1 MTSSSPTP
9 SAPAA
14 APSER
19 PAAVG
24 PDAGAAATPGSS
36 APERPSSAAPPR
48 PSGDVGT
55 ASQASAAASGPAA
68 TPAATPVA
76 EPAAPADDWRR
87 RLARWWAEFSLQTK
101 LLAVA
106 TLVVSLLMT
115 GITFFALNGIQQD
128 ARMSDTRY
136 ARDLG
141 LLLSANVTPLVAQG
155 NDREL
160 AAVAERFW
168 RSSRSLRYIV
178 FADADG
184 VIYLGIP
191 MGNGS
196 TGGPGEE
203 LLSRRLELPVE
214 LQRRPDNPLV
224 RQHLTPDG
232 QVTDVFV
239 PILVDDRYLGVV
251 ALGIN
256 PNETLLASAALSRE
270 VTVAVFISIWVLV
283 ILGSVFNALTIT
295 RPVKEL
301 LRGVR
306 AIAGGDFAARIALPV
321 GGELG
326 ELLQGFNTMASQLEA
341 YKAANIEELRAEQG
355 KQQSLI
361 ATMADG
367 AVLLD
372 EEGRLVLANPTAR
385 RLFRWEGRKLEGS
398 DLEEELPDRL
408 AMELHGPLSS
418 LVASDRDSADVRV
431 SLGEPARTLRIV
443 LQSVRDASG
452 ESLKGIAM
460 TIQDLTREVELN
472 AAQSRFISNVSHEL
486 RTPLFNIKSYVETL
500 HDLGDQLS
508 EEETREFL
516 GIANAETD
524 RLTRLVN
531 DVLDLSRLESDRVWQ
546 LEPLEVV
553 PAIEQT
559 LRTYRLNA
567 EDRGVALVLE
577 ADPALPRVLGNWDL
591 LLQVF
596 DNLVG
601 NALKFTKS
609 GGALMLRVYPWPD
622 SCRLEPGT
630 APGDSPTCALTS
642 PLPRLRIEI
651 ADTGCGISAA
661 DQERI
666 FERFFR
672 VENAVHTEAGT
683 GLGLS
688 IVRGILEKHGTRVKM
703 ASEPGVGTTFW
714 FDLPLEQSDA
724 DELKLQ
730 AERRSY
736 DRDGMKA

>member
-1 MTSSSPTP
+1 MST
-9 SAPAA
+9 
-14 APSER
+14 
-19 PAAVG
+19 
-24 PDAGAAATPGSS
+24 
-36 APERPSSAAPPR
+36 PR
-48 PSGDVGT
+48 PW
-55 ASQASAAASGPAA
+55 Q
-68 TPAATPVA
+68 
-76 EPAAPADDWRR
+76 E

-115 GITFFALNGIQQD
+115 GITFFALNGIQKD

-141 LLLSANVTPLVAQG
+141 LLLAANVKPLVSQG
-155 NDREL
+155 PAKEL
-160 AAVAERFW
+160 ATVAERFW
-168 RSSRSLRYIV
+168 QTSRSLRYIV

-184 VIYLGIP
+184 AIYLGIP
-191 MGNGS
+191 MGEGGDGS
-196 TGGPGEE
+196 APANE
-203 LLSRRLELPVE
+203 LLSRRLELPAD
-214 LQRRPDNPLV
+214 LPQRPDNPLI

-239 PILVDDRYLGVV
+239 PLLDEGKYLGVV

-256 PNETLLASAALSRE
+256 PNETLLASAALTRE

-295 RPVKEL
+295 QPVKEL

-306 AIAGGDFAARIALPV
+306 SIAGGNFQTRLALPV

-326 ELLQGFNTMASQLEA
+326 ELLEGFNTMASQLEA
-341 YKAANIEELRAEQG
+341 YNEANIEELTAAQV

-372 EEGRLVLANPTAR
+372 EEGRIVLANPTSR
-385 RLFRWEGRKLEGS
+385 RLFRWEGRNLEGN
-398 DLEEELPDRL
+398 DLESELPERL
-408 AMELHGPLSS
+408 AMELHSPLTSLIIGEKESS
-418 LVASDRDSADVRV
+418 DLRCSVGD
-431 SLGEPARTLRIV
+431 PARTLRIV
-443 LQSVRDASG
+443 LQAVRDASG

-460 TIQDLTREVELN
+460 TVQDLTREVELN

-500 HDLGDQLS
+500 HDYNDQLS
-508 EEETREFL
+508 DEQKQEFL

-531 DVLDLSRLESDRVWQ
+531 DVLDLSRLESDRVWE
-546 LEPLEVV
+546 LEPFEVG

-567 EDRGVALVLE
+567 GEKGVDLGFD
-577 ADPALPRVLGNWDL
+577 ADPQLPRVLGNWDL

-601 NALKFTKS
+601 NALKFTPP
-609 GGALMLRVYPWPD
+609 GGALRLRAYPWPD
-622 SCRLEPGT
+622 QCVLDPDSR
-630 APGDSPTCALTS
+630 PGDNPNCALTS

-651 ADTGCGISAA
+651 ADSGCGIAAA

-666 FERFFR
+666 FERFYR
-672 VENAVHTEAGT
+672 VENAVHTEA
-683 GLGLS
+683 
-688 IVRGILEKHGTRVKM
+688 
-703 ASEPGVGTTFW
+703 
-714 FDLPLEQSDA
+714 
-724 DELKLQ
+724 
-730 AERRSY
+730 
-736 DRDGMKA
+736 

>member
-1 MTSSSPTP
+1 MADPGG
-9 SAPAA
+9 PAA
-14 APSER
+14 A
-19 PAAVG
+19 
-24 PDAGAAATPGSS
+24 GAELSGENS
-36 APERPSSAAPPR
+36 AQSLSWP
-48 PSGDVGT
+48 
-55 ASQASAAASGPAA
+55 ASAAAATAA
-68 TPAATPVA
+68 AKSTPAWLEA
-76 EPAAPADDWRR
+76 
-87 RLARWWAEFSLQTK
+87 LARWWAEFSLQTK

-115 GITFFALNGIQQD
+115 GITFFSLNSIQQD
-128 ARMSDTRY
+128 ARISDTRY

-155 NDREL
+155 DDREL

-168 RSSRSLRYIV
+168 QSSRSLRYIV

-191 MGNGS
+191 MGNG
-196 TGGPGEE
+196 GEGTPPAGE
-203 LLSRRLELPVE
+203 QLLSRRLELPAD
-214 LQRRPDNPLV
+214 LQRRPDNPLI

-239 PILVDDRYLGVV
+239 PMVSGDRYLGVV

-256 PNETLLASAALSRE
+256 PNETLLVSSALTRE
-270 VTVAVFISIWVLV
+270 VTVAVFVSIWVLV
-283 ILGSVFNALTIT
+283 ILGSVINALTII

-306 AIAGGDFAARIALPV
+306 SIAGGNFNTRIALPV

-326 ELLQGFNTMASQLEA
+326 ELLEGFNTMASQLEV
-341 YKAANIEELRAEQG
+341 YKAANIEELRAEQV

-372 EEGRLVLANPTAR
+372 AEGRIVLVNPTAR
-385 RLFRWEGRKLEGS
+385 RLFRWEARNLEGS
-398 DLEEELPDRL
+398 EVIGVLPDRL
-408 AMELHGPLSS
+408 AMELAGALQNLISS
-418 LVASDRDSADVRV
+418 ERESTDVRC
-431 SLGEPARTLRIV
+431 SFGEPPRTLRIV

-452 ESLKGIAM
+452 EVLKGIAM

-500 HDLGDQLS
+500 HDYNDQLS
-508 EEETREFL
+508 DEQKQEFL

-531 DVLDLSRLESDRVWQ
+531 DVLDLSRLESDRVWE
-546 LEPLEVV
+546 LEPFEVG

-567 EDRGVALVLE
+567 GEKGVDLGFD
-577 ADPALPRVLGNWDL
+577 ADPQLPRVLGNWDL

-601 NALKFTKS
+601 NALKFTPP
-609 GGALMLRVYPWPD
+609 GGALRLRAYPWPD
-622 SCRLEPGT
+622 QCVLDPDSR
-630 APGDSPTCALTS
+630 PGDNPNCALTS

-651 ADTGCGISAA
+651 ADSGCGIAAA

-688 IVRGILEKHGTRVKM
+688 IVRGILEKHGTQVRM
-703 ASEPGVGTTFW
+703 ASESGVGTTFW
-714 FDLPLEQSDA
+714 FDLPLEHSDS
-724 DELKLQ
+724 DELALQ
-730 AERRSY
+730 AERRAY
-736 DRDGMKA
+736 DRAREGELQALRG

>member
-1 MTSSSPTP
+1 MNQ
-9 SAPAA
+9 
-14 APSER
+14 
-19 PAAVG
+19 
-24 PDAGAAATPGSS
+24 
-36 APERPSSAAPPR
+36 
-48 PSGDVGT
+48 PSGSTGT
-55 ASQASAAASGPAA
+55 LAAWRQALG
-68 TPAATPVA
+68 
-76 EPAAPADDWRR
+76 
-87 RLARWWAEFSLQTK
+87 RWWAEFSLQTK

-115 GITFFALNGIQQD
+115 GITFFALNGIQRD

-141 LLLSANVTPLVAQG
+141 LLLSANVTPLVAEG

-160 AAVAERFW
+160 ASVAERFW
-168 RSSRSLRYIV
+168 RSSRSLRYIF
-178 FADADG
+178 FADPDG

-191 MGNGS
+191 IGGTSGS
-196 TGGPGEE
+196 SEL
-203 LLSRRLELPVE
+203 LLSRRLELPPDI
-214 LQRRPDNPLV
+214 QKRPDNPLI

-239 PILVDDRYLGVV
+239 PMVSEGRYFGVL

-256 PNETLLASAALSRE
+256 PNETLLASAALTRE

-283 ILGSVFNALTIT
+283 ILGAVFNALTIT
-295 RPVKEL
+295 QPVKEL

-306 AIAGGDFAARIALPV
+306 QVAGGNFGARIALPV

-326 ELLQGFNTMASQLEA
+326 ELLEGFNAMTAELEV
-341 YKAANIEELRAEQG
+341 YKAANIEELTAAQV
-355 KQQSLI
+355 KQESLI

-372 EEGRLVLANPTAR
+372 ASGAIVLANPTAR
-385 RLFRWEGRKLEGS
+385 RLFRWEGRKLEGQELIS
-398 DLEEELPDRL
+398 ELPERL
-408 AMELHGPLSS
+408 AIELHSALDNVMSGQQE
-418 LVASDRDSADVRV
+418 AADVRCNV
-431 SLGEPARTLRIV
+431 GEPPRTLRIV
-443 LQSVRDASG
+443 LQPVRDASG

-460 TIQDLTREVELN
+460 TVQDLTREVELN

-508 EEETREFL
+508 EEEKKEFL

-531 DVLDLSRLESDRVWQ
+531 DVLDLSRLESERAWSFD
-546 LEPLEVV
+546 PLEVG

-567 EDRGVALVLE
+567 EDKGVKLVFE
-577 ADPALPRVLGNWDL
+577 CEEPLPVVLGNWDL

-601 NALKFTKS
+601 NALKFTPE
-609 GGALMLRVYPWPD
+609 GGQIVLRAYPWPD
-622 SCRLEPGT
+622 LCLINP
-630 APGDSPTCALTS
+630 DALPSEDLPRCDLSS

-651 ADTGCGISAA
+651 SDSGCGISEA
-661 DQERI
+661 DQDRI

-672 VENAVHTEAGT
+672 VENAVHFEAGT

-688 IVRGILEKHGTRVKM
+688 IVRGILDKHGTQIRM
-703 ASEPGVGTTFW
+703 ASEPGIGTSFW
-714 FDLPLEQSDA
+714 FDLPLEDSDQ
-724 DELKLQ
+724 DELRLT
-730 AERRSY
+730 AERRAEPAAMATSSALA
-736 DRDGMKA
+736 DSSISR

>member
-1 MTSSSPTP
+1 MLPSSPTTMADP
-9 SAPAA
+9 GGPAA
-14 APSER
+14 AGAER
-19 PAAVG
+19 SG
-24 PDAGAAATPGSS
+24 ENS
-36 APERPSSAAPPR
+36 AQSLSWP
-48 PSGDVGT
+48 
-55 ASQASAAASGPAA
+55 ASAAAATAA
-68 TPAATPVA
+68 AKSTPAWLEA
-76 EPAAPADDWRR
+76 
-87 RLARWWAEFSLQTK
+87 LARWWAEFSLQTK

-115 GITFFALNGIQQD
+115 GITFFSLNSIQQD
-128 ARMSDTRY
+128 ARISDTRY

-155 NDREL
+155 DDREL

-168 RSSRSLRYIV
+168 QSSRSLRYIV

-191 MGNGS
+191 MGNG
-196 TGGPGEE
+196 GEGTPPAGE
-203 LLSRRLELPVE
+203 QLLSRRLELPAD
-214 LQRRPDNPLV
+214 LQRRPDNPLI

-239 PILVDDRYLGVV
+239 PMVSGDRYLGVV

-256 PNETLLASAALSRE
+256 PNETLLVSSALTRE
-270 VTVAVFISIWVLV
+270 VTVAVFVSIWVLV
-283 ILGSVFNALTIT
+283 ILGSVINALTII

-306 AIAGGDFAARIALPV
+306 SIAGGNFNTRIALPV

-326 ELLQGFNTMASQLEA
+326 ELLEGFNTMASQLEV
-341 YKAANIEELRAEQG
+341 YKAANIEELRAEQV

-372 EEGRLVLANPTAR
+372 AEGRIVLVNPTAR
-385 RLFRWEGRKLEGS
+385 RLFRWEARNLEGN
-398 DLEEELPDRL
+398 EVIGELPDRL
-408 AMELHGPLSS
+408 AMELAGALQNLISS
-418 LVASDRDSADVRV
+418 ERESTDVRC
-431 SLGEPARTLRIV
+431 SFGEPPRTLRIV

-452 ESLKGIAM
+452 EVLKGIAM

-500 HDLGDQLS
+500 HDYNDQLS
-508 EEETREFL
+508 DEQKQEFL

-531 DVLDLSRLESDRVWQ
+531 DVLDLSRLESDRVWE
-546 LEPLEVV
+546 LEPFEVG

-567 EDRGVALVLE
+567 GEKGVDLGFD
-577 ADPALPRVLGNWDL
+577 ADPQLPRVLGNWDL

-601 NALKFTKS
+601 NALKFTPP
-609 GGALMLRVYPWPD
+609 GGALRLRAYPWPD
-622 SCRLEPGT
+622 QCVLDPDSR
-630 APGDSPTCALTS
+630 PGDNPNCALTS

-651 ADTGCGISAA
+651 ADSGCGIAAA

-688 IVRGILEKHGTRVKM
+688 IVRGILEKHGTQVRM
-703 ASEPGVGTTFW
+703 ASESGVGTTFW
-714 FDLPLEQSDA
+714 FDLPLEHSDS
-724 DELKLQ
+724 DELALQ
-730 AERRSY
+730 AERRGY
-736 DRDGMKA
+736 DRAREGELQALRG

>member
-1 MTSSSPTP
+1 MSNPQGQW
-9 SAPAA
+9 
-14 APSER
+14 R
-19 PAAVG
+19 
-24 PDAGAAATPGSS
+24 
-36 APERPSSAAPPR
+36 
-48 PSGDVGT
+48 
-55 ASQASAAASGPAA
+55 QA
-68 TPAATPVA
+68 
-76 EPAAPADDWRR
+76 
-87 RLARWWAEFSLQTK
+87 LARWWAEFSLQTK
-101 LLAVA
+101 LLVVA
-106 TLVVSLLMT
+106 TMVVSLLMT
-115 GITFFALNGIQQD
+115 GITFLALNGIQRDVQI
-128 ARMSDTRY
+128 SDTRY

-141 LLLSANVTPLVAQG
+141 LLLSANVTPLVADA

-168 RSSRSLRYIV
+168 RSSRSLRYIF
-178 FADADG
+178 FADPDG

-191 MGNGS
+191 IGGRGGS
-196 TGGPGEE
+196 SEL
-203 LLSRRLELPVE
+203 LLSRRLELPADIE
-214 LQRRPDNPLV
+214 KRPDNPLI
-224 RQHLTPDG
+224 RQHLSPDG

-239 PILVDDRYLGVV
+239 PMVSEGRYLGVL

-256 PNETLLASAALSRE
+256 PNETLLTSAALTRE

-283 ILGSVFNALTIT
+283 ILGAVFNALTIT

-301 LRGVR
+301 LQGVR
-306 AIAGGDFAARIALPV
+306 QVASGNFETRLSLPV

-326 ELLQGFNTMASQLEA
+326 ELLGGFNTMASQLEA
-341 YKAANIEELRAEQG
+341 YKASNIEELTAAQV

-372 EEGRLVLANPTAR
+372 AEGAIVLVNPTAR
-385 RLFRWEGRKLEGS
+385 RLFRWEGRNLEGN
-398 DLEEELPDRL
+398 DLITELPEQL
-408 AMELHGPLSS
+408 AIELQAALDSLTSS
-418 LVASDRDSADVRV
+418 SKDSADVRCRF
-431 SLGEPARTLRIV
+431 GEPARTLRIV

-452 ESLKGIAM
+452 EILKGIAM

-508 EEETREFL
+508 EEEKKEFL

-531 DVLDLSRLESDRVWQ
+531 DVLDLSRLESDRVWA
-546 LEPLEVV
+546 LEPLELG

-567 EDRGVALVLE
+567 EDKGVRLQFE
-577 ADPALPRVLGNWDL
+577 ADPQLPRALGNWDL

-601 NALKFTKS
+601 NALKFTPA
-609 GGALMLRVYPWPD
+609 GGQLLVRAYPWPD
-622 SCRLEPGT
+622 LCQLNTPETDNPS
-630 APGDSPTCALTS
+630 CALTS

-651 ADTGCGISAA
+651 ADSGCGISDA
-661 DQERI
+661 DQNRI
-666 FERFFR
+666 FERFYR

-688 IVRGILEKHGTRVKM
+688 IVRGILEKHGSQVRM
-703 ASEPGVGTTFW
+703 ASALGVGTVFW
-714 FDLPLEQSDA
+714 FDLPLEESDA
-724 DELKLQ
+724 DEVQLM
-730 AERRSY
+730 ADRRRYSEE
-736 DRDGMKA
+736 ALPLAAS

>member
-1 MTSSSPTP
+1 MTRSVSGPTLGG
-9 SAPAA
+9 
-14 APSER
+14 SE
-19 PAAVG
+19 
-24 PDAGAAATPGSS
+24 DAGAFSL
-36 APERPSSAAPPR
+36 
-48 PSGDVGT
+48 
-55 ASQASAAASGPAA
+55 
-68 TPAATPVA
+68 
-76 EPAAPADDWRR
+76 WRA
-87 RLARWWAEFSLQTK
+87 RLQRWWAEFSLQTK

-115 GITFFALNGIQQD
+115 GITFLALNGIQRD
-128 ARMSDTRY
+128 ARMSDTRF

-141 LLLSANVTPLVAQG
+141 LLLSANVTPLVAEG

-160 AAVAERFW
+160 ASVAERFW
-168 RSSRSLRYIV
+168 QSSRSLRYIF
-178 FADADG
+178 FADSDG

-191 MGNGS
+191 MGGS
-196 TGGPGEE
+196 TGMGERV
-203 LLSRRLELPVE
+203 LSRRLELPADI
-214 LQRRPDNPLV
+214 QRRPDNPLI

-239 PILVDDRYLGVV
+239 PMVSDGRYLGVV

-256 PNETLLASAALSRE
+256 PNETLLASAALTRE

-295 RPVKEL
+295 QPVKEL

-306 AIAGGDFAARIALPV
+306 SIAGGNFETRIALPV

-326 ELLQGFNTMASQLEA
+326 ELLNGFNTMASQLEV
-341 YKAANIEELRAEQG
+341 YKAANIEELTAAQV

-372 EEGRLVLANPTAR
+372 AEGRIVLANPTAR
-385 RLFRWEGRKLEGS
+385 RLFRWEGRNLEGS
-398 DLEEELPDRL
+398 ELAAELPDRL
-408 AMELHGPLSS
+408 AMELHDPLES
-418 LVASDRDSADVRV
+418 LIISERDTTEVRC
-431 SLGEPARTLRIV
+431 SFGDPPRTLRIV

-486 RTPLFNIKSYVETL
+486 RTPLCNIKSYVETL
-500 HDLGDQLS
+500 HDMGDLLS
-508 EEETREFL
+508 AEEQKEFL
-516 GIANAETD
+516 SIANAETD
-524 RLTRLVN
+524 RLSRLVT

-546 LEPLEVV
+546 LEPMDLA

-567 EDRGVALVLE
+567 EEKGVMLLFAG
-577 ADPALPRVLGNWDL
+577 DQNLPRVRGNWDL

-601 NALKFTKS
+601 NALKFTRS
-609 GGALMLRVYPWPD
+609 GGQLLLRAYPWPD
-622 SCRLEPGT
+622 HCPLDPDGGAEHHPSCT
-630 APGDSPTCALTS
+630 LTS
-642 PLPRLRIEI
+642 RLPRLRVEI
-651 ADTGCGISAA
+651 ADTGCGISEA
-661 DQERI
+661 DQARI

-688 IVRGILEKHGTRVKM
+688 IVRGILEKHGSQARM

-714 FDLPLEQSDA
+714 FDLPLEEADG
-724 DELKLQ
+724 DELRVQ
-730 AERRSY
+730 AERSASLAEIEAER
-736 DRDGMKA
+736 RIPA

>member
-1 MTSSSPTP
+1 M
-9 SAPAA
+9 
-14 APSER
+14 
-19 PAAVG
+19 
-24 PDAGAAATPGSS
+24 
-36 APERPSSAAPPR
+36 
-48 PSGDVGT
+48 
-55 ASQASAAASGPAA
+55 SQAAASTGAA
-68 TPAATPVA
+68 GGAAGRSDTGGSGLQ
-76 EPAAPADDWRR
+76 E
-87 RLARWWAEFSLQTK
+87 RLGRWWAEFSLQTK

-115 GITFFALNGIQQD
+115 GITFVALNGIQRD

-141 LLLSANVTPLVAQG
+141 LLLSANVTPLVADG

-160 AAVAERFW
+160 ASVADRFW
-168 RSSRSLRYIV
+168 RSSRSLRYIF
-178 FADADG
+178 FADPDG

-191 MGNGS
+191 IGSSNGS
-196 TGGPGEE
+196 SD
-203 LLSRRLELPVE
+203 LLLRRRLELPTDI
-214 LQRRPDNPLV
+214 QKRPENPLV

-239 PILVDDRYLGVV
+239 PIVSEGRYLGVL

-256 PNETLLASAALSRE
+256 PNETLLASAALTRE

-295 RPVKEL
+295 QPVKEL

-306 AIAGGDFAARIALPV
+306 RIAGGDFEARIALPV

-326 ELLQGFNTMASQLEA
+326 ELLQGFNTMAAQLEA
-341 YKAANIEELRAEQG
+341 YKAANIEELTAAQV
-355 KQQSLI
+355 KQESLI

-372 EEGRLVLANPTAR
+372 AEGSIVLANPTAR
-385 RLFRWEGRKLEGS
+385 RLFRWEGRSLEGNGLI
-398 DLEEELPDRL
+398 DELPERL
-408 AMELHGPLSS
+408 ALDLQTALDNVTSGE
-418 LVASDRDSADVRV
+418 RDDADVRCSV
-431 SLGEPARTLRIV
+431 GDPPRTLRIV
-443 LQSVRDASG
+443 LQAVRDASG

-460 TIQDLTREVELN
+460 TVQDLTREVELN

-508 EEETREFL
+508 AEEKQEFL

-531 DVLDLSRLESDRVWQ
+531 DVLDLSRLESERQWIF
-546 LEPLEVV
+546 EPVELA
-553 PAIEQT
+553 PAVEQT

-567 EDRGVALVLE
+567 EEKGVTLAFD
-577 ADPALPRVLGNWDL
+577 ADPLLPRVLGNWDL

-596 DNLVG
+596 SNLVG
-601 NALKFTKS
+601 NALKFTPC
-609 GGALMLRVYPWPD
+609 GGRLMLRAYPWPD
-622 SCRLEPGT
+622 LCELGPSGLGGEAAPSCE
-630 APGDSPTCALTS
+630 LTS
-642 PLPRLRIEI
+642 PMPRLRVEV
-651 ADTGCGISAA
+651 ADTGCGISAD

-666 FERFFR
+666 FERFYR

-688 IVRGILEKHGTRVKM
+688 IVRGILDKHGARIRM

-714 FDLPLEQSDA
+714 FDLPLEHSDS
-724 DELKLQ
+724 DELQLL
-730 AERRSY
+730 ADRRRHEWSVVAL
-736 DRDGMKA
+736 DGG

>member
-1 MTSSSPTP
+1 MTLS
-9 SAPAA
+9 
-14 APSER
+14 
-19 PAAVG
+19 
-24 PDAGAAATPGSS
+24 DPGH
-36 APERPSSAAPPR
+36 AR
-48 PSGDVGT
+48 SGG
-55 ASQASAAASGPAA
+55 
-68 TPAATPVA
+68 
-76 EPAAPADDWRR
+76 EPADSLNLWRA
-87 RLARWWAEFSLQTK
+87 RLRRWWAEFSLQTK

-115 GITFFALNGIQQD
+115 GITFLALNGIQRD
-128 ARMSDTRY
+128 ARMSDTRF

-141 LLLSANVTPLVAQG
+141 LLLSANVTPLVAEG

-160 AAVAERFW
+160 ASVAERFW
-168 RSSRSLRYIV
+168 QSSRSLRYIF
-178 FADADG
+178 FADSDG

-191 MGNGS
+191 MGGS
-196 TGGPGEE
+196 TGRGER
-203 LLSRRLELPVE
+203 LLSRRLELPADI
-214 LQRRPDNPLV
+214 QRRPDNPLI

-239 PILVDDRYLGVV
+239 PMVSDGRYLGVV

-256 PNETLLASAALSRE
+256 PNETLLASAALTRE

-295 RPVKEL
+295 QPVKEL

-306 AIAGGDFAARIALPV
+306 SIAGGNFETRIALPV

-326 ELLQGFNTMASQLEA
+326 ELLNGFNTMASQLEV
-341 YKAANIEELRAEQG
+341 YKAANIEELTAAQV

-372 EEGRLVLANPTAR
+372 AEGHIVLANPTAR
-385 RLFRWEGRKLEGS
+385 RLFRWEGRNLEGS
-398 DLEEELPDRL
+398 ELAAELPDRL
-408 AMELHGPLSS
+408 AMELHDPLES
-418 LVASDRDSADVRV
+418 LILSERDNTEVRC
-431 SLGEPARTLRIV
+431 SFGDPARTLRIV

-486 RTPLFNIKSYVETL
+486 RTPLCNIKSYVETL
-500 HDLGDQLS
+500 HDMGDLLS
-508 EEETREFL
+508 PEEQKEFL

-524 RLTRLVN
+524 RLSRLVT

-546 LEPLEVV
+546 LEPLDLA

-567 EDRGVALVLE
+567 EDKGVSLIFA
-577 ADPALPRVLGNWDL
+577 ADQHLPRVRGNWDL

-601 NALKFTKS
+601 NALKFTQ
-609 GGALMLRVYPWPD
+609 GGGQLLLRAYPWPD
-622 SCRLEPGT
+622 HCLLDPG
-630 APGDSPTCALTS
+630 AGAGDHPSCALTS
-642 PLPRLRIEI
+642 PLPRLRVEI
-651 ADTGCGISAA
+651 ADTGCGISEA
-661 DQERI
+661 DQARI

-688 IVRGILEKHGTRVKM
+688 IVRGILEKHGSQARM

-714 FDLPLEQSDA
+714 FDLPLEDA
-724 DELKLQ
+724 DGDELQVQVERSASLADMDK
-730 AERRSY
+730 ERRT
-736 DRDGMKA
+736 AVA

>member
-1 MTSSSPTP
+1 MTRS
-9 SAPAA
+9 
-14 APSER
+14 
-19 PAAVG
+19 
-24 PDAGAAATPGSS
+24 
-36 APERPSSAAPPR
+36 
-48 PSGDVGT
+48 
-55 ASQASAAASGPAA
+55 ASGPSLSGGEAA
-68 TPAATPVA
+68 
-76 EPAAPADDWRR
+76 DSFSLWRA
-87 RLARWWAEFSLQTK
+87 RLQRWWAEFSLQTK

-115 GITFFALNGIQQD
+115 GITFLALNGIQRD
-128 ARMSDTRY
+128 ARMSDTRF

-141 LLLSANVTPLVAQG
+141 LLLSANVTPLVAEG

-160 AAVAERFW
+160 ASVAERFW
-168 RSSRSLRYIV
+168 QSSRSLRYIF
-178 FADADG
+178 FADSDG

-191 MGNGS
+191 MGGS
-196 TGGPGEE
+196 TGMGERV
-203 LLSRRLELPVE
+203 LSRRLELPADI
-214 LQRRPDNPLV
+214 QRRPDNPLI

-239 PILVDDRYLGVV
+239 PMVSDGRYLGVV

-256 PNETLLASAALSRE
+256 PNETLLASAALTRE

-295 RPVKEL
+295 QPVKEL

-306 AIAGGDFAARIALPV
+306 SIAGGNFETRIALPV

-326 ELLQGFNTMASQLEA
+326 ELLNGFNTMASQLEV
-341 YKAANIEELRAEQG
+341 YKAANIEELTAAQV

-372 EEGRLVLANPTAR
+372 AEGRIVLANPTAR
-385 RLFRWEGRKLEGS
+385 RLFRWEGRNLEGS
-398 DLEEELPDRL
+398 ELAAELPDRL
-408 AMELHGPLSS
+408 AMELHDPLES
-418 LVASDRDSADVRV
+418 LITSERDTTEVRC
-431 SLGEPARTLRIV
+431 SFGDPPRTLRIV

-486 RTPLFNIKSYVETL
+486 RTPLCNIKSYVETL
-500 HDLGDQLS
+500 HDMGDLLS
-508 EEETREFL
+508 AEEQKEFL
-516 GIANAETD
+516 SIANAETD
-524 RLTRLVN
+524 RLSRLVT

-546 LEPLEVV
+546 LEPMDLA

-567 EDRGVALVLE
+567 EEKGVMLLFAG
-577 ADPALPRVLGNWDL
+577 DQHLPRVRGNWDL

-601 NALKFTKS
+601 NALKFTRS
-609 GGALMLRVYPWPD
+609 GGQLLLRAYPWPD
-622 SCRLEPGT
+622 HCPLDPGGPEAHPSCT
-630 APGDSPTCALTS
+630 LTS
-642 PLPRLRIEI
+642 RLPRLRVEI
-651 ADTGCGISAA
+651 ADTGCGISEA
-661 DQERI
+661 DQARI

-688 IVRGILEKHGTRVKM
+688 IVRGILEKHGSQARM

-714 FDLPLEQSDA
+714 FDLPLEEADG
-724 DELKLQ
+724 DELRVQ
-730 AERRSY
+730 AERSASMADIEAER
-736 DRDGMKA
+736 RIAV

>member
-1 MTSSSPTP
+1 MS
-9 SAPAA
+9 
-14 APSER
+14 
-19 PAAVG
+19 
-24 PDAGAAATPGSS
+24 AAT
-36 APERPSSAAPPR
+36 APWR
-48 PSGDVGT
+48 
-55 ASQASAAASGPAA
+55 
-68 TPAATPVA
+68 
-76 EPAAPADDWRR
+76 DWRR

-115 GITFFALNGIQQD
+115 GITFVALSGIQRDVQQ
-128 ARMSDTRY
+128 SDTRY

-178 FADADG
+178 FADAEG

-191 MGNGS
+191 MGQGGS
-196 TGGPGEE
+196 GSGGEE
-203 LLSRRLELPVE
+203 LLSRRLELPAD
-214 LQRRPDNPLV
+214 LQRRPDNPLI
-224 RQHLTPDG
+224 RKHLTPDG

-239 PILVDDRYLGVV
+239 PLLSGERYLGVV
-251 ALGIN
+251 ALGVN
-256 PNETLLASAALSRE
+256 PNETVLASAALSRE

-306 AIAGGDFAARIALPV
+306 QIAGGDFRARIALPV

-326 ELLQGFNTMASQLEA
+326 ELLEGFNTMADRLEA
-341 YKAANIEELRAEQG
+341 YDEANIEELQAAQV
-355 KQQSLI
+355 KQQTLI

-367 AVLLD
+367 ALLLD
-372 EEGRLVLANPTAR
+372 GEGRIVLANPTAR
-385 RLFRWEGRKLEGS
+385 RLFRWEGRNLEGTPLA
-398 DLEEELPDRL
+398 DQLPEALMEELQPAL
-408 AMELHGPLSS
+408 ESLLSGE
-418 LVASDRDSADVRV
+418 RDGSDVRC
-431 SLGEPARTLRIV
+431 SLGEPPRTLRIV
-443 LQSVRDASG
+443 VQSVRDASG
-452 ESLKGIAM
+452 ETLKGIAV
-460 TIQDLTREVELN
+460 TVQDLTREVELN

-508 EEETREFL
+508 EEEKREFL

-531 DVLDLSRLESDRVWQ
+531 DVLDLSRLESDRVWTM
-546 LEPLEVV
+546 EPLDLR
-553 PAIEQT
+553 PAMEQT

-567 EDRGVALVLE
+567 EDKGVQLHLE
-577 ADPALPRVLGNWDL
+577 VQEQLPQVRGNWDL

-601 NALKFTKS
+601 NALKFS
-609 GGALMLRVYPWPD
+609 PRGGRLMLRAYPWPD
-622 SCRLEPGT
+622 TCQLDPGT
-630 APGDSPTCALTS
+630 LPSAENPTCTITA

-651 ADTGCGISAA
+651 ADTGCGISQA

-666 FERFFR
+666 FERFYR
-672 VENAVHTEAGT
+672 VENAVHTEVGT

-688 IVRGILEKHGTRVKM
+688 IVRGILEKHGTLVRM

-714 FDLPLEQSDA
+714 FDLPLEQA
-724 DELKLQ
+724 DEDELQ
-730 AERRSY
+730 LAGERWRAAERGEAALAAAELSPV
-736 DRDGMKA
+736 A

>member
-1 MTSSSPTP
+1 MTGTD
-9 SAPAA
+9 SAASTAA
-14 APSER
+14 A
-19 PAAVG
+19 G
-24 PDAGAAATPGSS
+24 GS
-36 APERPSSAAPPR
+36 
-48 PSGDVGT
+48 
-55 ASQASAAASGPAA
+55 
-68 TPAATPVA
+68 
-76 EPAAPADDWRR
+76 DWRQ
-87 RLARWWAEFSLQTK
+87 RLSRWWAEFSLQTK

-115 GITFFALNGIQQD
+115 GITFFALNGIQRD

-141 LLLSANVTPLVAQG
+141 LLLSANVTPLVAEG

-160 AAVAERFW
+160 ASVAERFW
-168 RSSRSLRYIV
+168 QSSRSLRYIV

-184 VIYLGIP
+184 IIYLGIP
-191 MGNGS
+191 MGNGRS
-196 TGGPGEE
+196 TANGEE
-203 LLSRRLELPVE
+203 LLSRRLELPAD
-214 LQRRPDNPLV
+214 LQRRPDNPLI

-239 PILVDDRYLGVV
+239 PMVSGDRYLGVV

-256 PNETLLASAALSRE
+256 PNETLLASAALTRE

-306 AIAGGDFAARIALPV
+306 SIAGGNFETRISLPV

-326 ELLQGFNTMASQLEA
+326 ELLEGFNTMASQLEV
-341 YKAANIEELRAEQG
+341 YKAANIEELTAAQV

-372 EEGRLVLANPTAR
+372 AEGRIVLVNPTAR
-385 RLFRWEGRKLEGS
+385 RLFRWEGRNLEGS
-398 DLEEELPDRL
+398 ELIDELPDRL
-408 AMELHGPLSS
+408 AMEVNGPLEN
-418 LVASDRDSADVRV
+418 LIASEKDSADVRC
-431 SLGEPARTLRIV
+431 SIGEPTRTLRIV

-452 ESLKGIAM
+452 ETLKGIAM
-460 TIQDLTREVELN
+460 TVQDLTREVELN

-508 EEETREFL
+508 EQEKQEFL

-531 DVLDLSRLESDRVWQ
+531 DVLDLSRLESDRIWE
-546 LEPLEVV
+546 LEPVELA
-553 PAIEQT
+553 PAIEQI

-567 EDRGVALVLE
+567 DDKGVSLGFE
-577 ADPALPRVLGNWDL
+577 ADPQLPRVLGNWDL

-601 NALKFTKS
+601 NALKFTPQ
-609 GGALMLRVYPWPD
+609 GGRLMLRAYPWPD
-622 SCRLEPGT
+622 LCALDPSTGPG
-630 APGDSPTCALTS
+630 ASPTCALTS

-651 ADTGCGISAA
+651 ADTGYGISAA

-666 FERFFR
+666 FERFYR

-688 IVRGILEKHGTRVKM
+688 IVRGILEKHGTQARM

-714 FDLPLEQSDA
+714 FDLPLEHSDS
-724 DELKLQ
+724 DELALQ

-736 DRDGMKA
+736 DRERQPVLSSSG

>member
-1 MTSSSPTP
+1 MLPSSPTTMADP
-9 SAPAA
+9 GGPAA
-14 APSER
+14 AGAER
-19 PAAVG
+19 SG
-24 PDAGAAATPGSS
+24 ENS
-36 APERPSSAAPPR
+36 AQSLSWP
-48 PSGDVGT
+48 
-55 ASQASAAASGPAA
+55 ASAAAATAA
-68 TPAATPVA
+68 AKSTPAWLEA
-76 EPAAPADDWRR
+76 
-87 RLARWWAEFSLQTK
+87 LARWWAEFSLQTK

-115 GITFFALNGIQQD
+115 GITFFSLNSIQQD
-128 ARMSDTRY
+128 ARISDTRY

-155 NDREL
+155 DDREL

-168 RSSRSLRYIV
+168 QSSRSLRYIV

-191 MGNGS
+191 MGNG
-196 TGGPGEE
+196 GEGTPPAGE
-203 LLSRRLELPVE
+203 QLLSRRLELPAD
-214 LQRRPDNPLV
+214 LQRRPDNPLI

-239 PILVDDRYLGVV
+239 PMVSGDRYLGVV

-256 PNETLLASAALSRE
+256 PNETLLVSSALTRE
-270 VTVAVFISIWVLV
+270 VTVAVFVSIWVLV
-283 ILGSVFNALTIT
+283 ILGSVINALTIIS
-295 RPVKEL
+295 PVKEL

-306 AIAGGDFAARIALPV
+306 SIAGGNFNTRIALPV

-326 ELLQGFNTMASQLEA
+326 ELLEGFNTMASQLEV
-341 YKAANIEELRAEQG
+341 YKAANIEELRAEQV

-372 EEGRLVLANPTAR
+372 AEGRIVLVNPTAR
-385 RLFRWEGRKLEGS
+385 RLFRWEARNLEGN
-398 DLEEELPDRL
+398 EVIGELPDRL
-408 AMELHGPLSS
+408 AMELAGALQNLISS
-418 LVASDRDSADVRV
+418 ERESTDVRC
-431 SLGEPARTLRIV
+431 SFGEPPRTLRIV

-452 ESLKGIAM
+452 EVLKGIAM

-500 HDLGDQLS
+500 HDYNDQLS
-508 EEETREFL
+508 DEQKQEFL

-531 DVLDLSRLESDRVWQ
+531 DVLDLSRLESDRVWE
-546 LEPLEVV
+546 LEPFEVG

-567 EDRGVALVLE
+567 GEKGVDLGFD
-577 ADPALPRVLGNWDL
+577 ADPQLPRVLGNWDL

-601 NALKFTKS
+601 NALKFTPP
-609 GGALMLRVYPWPD
+609 GGALRLRAYPWPD
-622 SCRLEPGT
+622 QCVLDPDSR
-630 APGDSPTCALTS
+630 PGDNPNCALTS

-651 ADTGCGISAA
+651 ADSGCGIAAA

-688 IVRGILEKHGTRVKM
+688 IVRGILEKHGTQVRM
-703 ASEPGVGTTFW
+703 ASESGVGTTFW
-714 FDLPLEQSDA
+714 FDLPLEHSDS
-724 DELKLQ
+724 DELALQ
-730 AERRSY
+730 AERRGN
-736 DRDGMKA
+736 DRAREGELQALRG